1 LVPYRRAAW
10 VSQAL
15 EYRKTEAASLAIP
28 TLISYTSVL

>member
-15 EYRKTEAASLAIP
+15 EYWKTEASSLAVP
-28 TLISYTSVL
+28 TLIFCTSVL

>member
-15 EYRKTEAASLAIP
+15 EYRKTEAASVAIP
-28 TLISYTSVL
+28 ALIFCTSVL